1 MKTLGTASVAA
12 LRQYV
17 RAAESAGVDI
27 NRLFD
32 QAELDQN
39 ILDTDDGRINGEQ
52 FQHFI
57 RLLCEQTGNPILGL
71 ETGDFVQPGSYSV
84 LGYITMS
91 CATLGEAVARIAP
104 FEKLVGDM
112 GTNGLH
118 RTSTGCI
125 GHLQKDNRPH
135 RDNRPTKGTV

>member
-57 RLLCEQTGNPILGL
+57 RLPITYQSNYDGQQQENRKAASQSGPDGHVGEEARDCHGCPYLLEGSIKAWFCLIFSTRQQTKLIHRGNL
-71 ETGDFVQPGSYSV
+71 ESFICNY
-84 LGYITMS
+84 
-91 CATLGEAVARIAP
+91 
-104 FEKLVGDM
+104 
-112 GTNGLH
+112 
-118 RTSTGCI
+118 
-125 GHLQKDNRPH
+125 
-135 RDNRPTKGTV
+135 

>member
-27 NRLFD
+27 NRLFN

-52 FQHFI
+52 FQSFI
-57 RLLCEQTGNPILGL
+57 RKLVDMANNLILGL
-71 ETGDFVQPGSYSV
+71 ETGDFVQPGSCLLY
-84 LGYITMS
+84 
-91 CATLGEAVARIAP
+91 
-104 FEKLVGDM
+104 
-112 GTNGLH
+112 
-118 RTSTGCI
+118 TS
-125 GHLQKDNRPH
+125 PSP
-135 RDNRPTKGTV
+135 RD